1 MTGLIA
7 LTSGSTPE
15 TVTFGTARYRSRLRD
30 VSYSGADPDLSAA
43 SAVWVP
49 EGTPRRRMR
58 ALIPGLDAVLARGG
72 AVLMFGDQQAGWP
85 RPTTWRFR
93 PAGGAGQTSVEG
105 EWAGTEVGAAAQA
118 LHHHG
123 VLEPPAD
130 AEVLLAAPDGAAVAY
145 LDRPAGGGTIL
156 VSTIDPLAHF
166 GTYTCP
172 LSARFLDA
180 FLPWVSDRFD
190 AGPGR

>member
-7 LTSGSTPE
+7 LTSGSAPE
-15 TVTFGTARYRSRLRD
+15 TVTFGAARYRSRLLD
-30 VSYSGADPDLSAA
+30 VSYTGSEADLSAA
-43 SAVWVP
+43 SVVWVP

-58 ALIPGLDAVLARGG
+58 ALEPSLDAVLGRGG
-72 AVLMFGDQQAGWP
+72 AALMFGDQQSGWP
-85 RPTTWRFR
+85 RATSWSFR

-105 EWAGTEVGAAAQA
+105 EWEDTEVGSAAQG

-123 VLEPPAD
+123 VLDPPPS

-145 LDRPAGGGTIL
+145 LDRPTGGGSIL
-156 VSTIDPLAHF
+156 VSTLDPLAHF
-166 GTYTCP
+166 GVYGCP

-180 FLPWVSDRFD
+180 FLPWVQDRFD
-190 AGPGR
+190 VGAT